1 MKSIPRIFL
10 LCHMTFAL
18 SAVSLAHA
26 VPGDAPVGAI
36 ERAEAQKAKALLE
49 EAVSYLQKNGTDK
62 AFKAFSKGSGEFV
75 QGPYYVYAMALD
87 GMMVAHGAAPEVLV
101 GTNVAELRD
110 ATGKP
115 FIREVLDKAATG
127 GSGSVEYRW
136 LNRINNRVEAKT
148 AFFTKV
154 DNHVIS
160 VGYYLPRSSE
170 EEAQGMLDKAVA
182 QMKKS
187 GASAAYRKFNDPK
200 GAYIRGDLYV
210 FAIGIE
216 DGKYRASGA
225 APHLV
230 GKSVRDMRDAEGK
243 PLVQE
248 MIALAKEKGGGTVDY
263 VWRNPATNAVE
274 PKHSLVQR
282 VNDVVVGVGYYSK
295 QK

>member
-1 MKSIPRIFL
+1 MKALPRIFL
-10 LCHMTFAL
+10 LCHLAL
-18 SAVSLAHA
+18 GAVSLAHA
-26 VPGDAPVGAI
+26 APTNASIGAI
-36 ERAEAQKAKALLE
+36 ERAEADKAKSLLE
-49 EAVSYLQKNGTDK
+49 DAVSYLQKNGTDK
-62 AFKAFSKGSGEFV
+62 AFKAFSRRDGEFA
-75 QGPYYVYAMALD
+75 QGSYYVYVMGLD

-101 GTNVAELRD
+101 GTNVTDLRD
-110 ATGKP
+110 AAGKP
-115 FIREVLDKAATG
+115 FIREMLDKAATS

-136 LNRINNRVEAKT
+136 LNRSNNHVELKT
-148 AFFTKV
+148 ALFTKV
-154 DNHVIS
+154 DNHVVS
-160 VGYYLPRSSE
+160 VGYYLPRSTE

-187 GASAAYRKFNDPK
+187 GATASYRKFNDPK
-200 GAYIRGDLYV
+200 GAFIRGDLYV
-210 FAIGIE
+210 FAIGLE

-225 APHLV
+225 APRLV
-230 GKSVRDMRDAEGK
+230 GKNVRDMRDAEGK

-248 MIALAKEKGGGTVDY
+248 MIALVKEKGSGTVDY

>member
-1 MKSIPRIFL
+1 VM
-10 LCHMTFAL
+10 
-18 SAVSLAHA
+18 
-26 VPGDAPVGAI
+26 G
-36 ERAEAQKAKALLE
+36 
-49 EAVSYLQKNGTDK
+49 
-62 AFKAFSKGSGEFV
+62 
-75 QGPYYVYAMALD
+75 LD
-87 GMMVAHGAAPEVLV
+87 GMMVAHGAAPDVLV
-101 GTNVAELRD
+101 GTNVTDLRD
-110 ATGKP
+110 AEGKP
-115 FIREVLDKAATG
+115 FIRELLDKATAN

-136 LNRINNRVEAKT
+136 LNRSNNRVEAKT

-154 DNHVIS
+154 DNHVVT

-170 EEAQGMLDKAVA
+170 EEAQSMLDKAVT

-200 GAYIRGDLYV
+200 GAFIRGDLYV

-230 GKSVRDMRDAEGK
+230 GKDVHDMRDAEGK

-248 MIALAKEKGGGTVDY
+248 MIALVKEKGSGTVDY

>member
-1 MKSIPRIFL
+1 MKVIPRVFL
-10 LCHMTFAL
+10 LCHLAFAL

-26 VPGDAPVGAI
+26 APGDASIGSI

-49 EAVSYLQKNGTDK
+49 GAVTYLQKNGTDN
-62 AFKAFSKGSGEFV
+62 AFKAFSRRDGEFV
-75 QGPYYVYAMALD
+75 KGPYYVYVMGLD

-101 GTNVAELRD
+101 GTNVSDLRD
-110 ATGKP
+110 AAGKP
-115 FIREVLDKAATG
+115 FIRELLDSAAANGT
-127 GSGSVEYRW
+127 GSVEYRW
-136 LNRINNRVEAKT
+136 LNRSNNRVEAKT

-154 DNHVIS
+154 DSHVIS
-160 VGYYLPRSSE
+160 VGYYLPRSTE
-170 EEAQGMLDKAVA
+170 EEAQSMLDKAVA

-187 GASAAYRKFNDPK
+187 GAAAAYRTFNDPK
-200 GAYIRGDLYV
+200 GAFIRGDLYV

-216 DGKYRASGA
+216 DGRYRASGA

-230 GKSVRDMRDAEGK
+230 GKKVHDMRDAEGK

-248 MIALAKEKGGGTVDY
+248 MIALAKEKGSGTVDY

>member
-1 MKSIPRIFL
+1 MKAIPRVFL
-10 LCHMTFAL
+10 LCHLAFAL

-26 VPGDAPVGAI
+26 APVDAPLGAI
-36 ERAEAQKAKALLE
+36 ERAEAEKAKALLE
-49 EAVSYLQKNGTDK
+49 NAASYLQKNGTDK
-62 AFKAFSKGSGEFV
+62 AFKAFSKRGGEFV
-75 QGPYYVYAMALD
+75 KGSHYVYVLRLD

-101 GTNVAELRD
+101 GTNVTDLRD
-110 ATGKP
+110 AAGKS
-115 FIREVLDKAATG
+115 FIRELLDKAATS

-136 LNRINNRVEAKT
+136 LNRSNNHVEAKT
-148 AFFTKV
+148 AFFTRV

-170 EEAQGMLDKAVA
+170 EEAQSMLDKAVA
-182 QMKKS
+182 HMKKS

-200 GAYIRGDLYV
+200 GPFMRGDLYV

-230 GKSVRDMRDAEGK
+230 GKNVHDMRDAEGK

-248 MIALAKEKGGGTVDY
+248 MIALAKEKGSGTVDY